1 MVGREIFE
9 VLYSPVSAF
18 RKIIEKPDFKGVLL
32 ILLIVISSTVVLQLV
47 YNTKQHYETRAPT
60 NDNWTEALTNK
71 HIWTSNGSL
80 SLDTTDYQ
88 MANVSISSS
97 VLDATTIW
105 LKLTDIEPINCSDAT
120 GYNELFFW
128 INWTNQDGLPARSG
142 TIKLFSG
149 REDSYFETNLDSLLG
164 SSGEWIN
171 TTLSVGS
178 THDWS
183 STNSPD
189 WQNITGI
196 ELMLE
201 WSDPSNLTM
210 KIDGLFFRNFVSPIE
225 SVGLEEAILYIFLSV
240 TFSVGMNWIL
250 WAGILIIVSKLFGE
264 ELGQWNTFFV
274 IIGHALI
281 VTAVYTLVS
290 ALIFTSLPILN
301 MPIESDLQ
309 IVAFSEI
316 WLPTIV
322 YQAGTLILW
331 AGEVWIAALAAVVIR
346 LMKNVTWG
354 KAATIALVAFGLRF
368 VLRFFFG
375 A

>member
-1 MVGREIFE
+1 MVGREILE

-71 HIWTSNGSL
+71 HVWTSSGSL

-128 INWTNQDGLPARSG
+128 IHWTNQDGLPARSG

-149 REDSYFETNLDSLLG
+149 SEDSYFETNLDSLLG

-201 WSDPSNLTM
+201 WSDSSNLTM

>member
-32 ILLIVISSTVVLQLV
+32 ILLLVISSTVVLQLV

-60 NDNWTEALTNK
+60 NDNWTEALTNN
-71 HIWTSNGSL
+71 HVWTSSGSL

-105 LKLTDIEPINCSDAT
+105 IKLADIEPINCSDAP

-128 INWTNQDGLPARSG
+128 INWTNQDGLPARSV
-142 TIKLFSG
+142 TIRLFSG
-149 REDSYFETNLDSLLG
+149 NEDSYFETNLDSLLD
-164 SSGEWIN
+164 SSGEWVN

-178 THDWS
+178 TQGWS

-201 WSDPSNLTM
+201 LSDSSNLTM

-225 SVGLEEAILYIFLSV
+225 SVGLGEAILYIFLSV
-240 TFSVGMNWIL
+240 TFSVGINWIL

-316 WLPTIV
+316 WLSTIV

>member
-1 MVGREIFE
+1 MVGREILE

-71 HIWTSNGSL
+71 HVWTSSGSL

-105 LKLTDIEPINCSDAT
+105 LRLTDIEPINCSDAT

-149 REDSYFETNLDSLLG
+149 SEDNYFETNLDSLLG

-201 WSDPSNLTM
+201 WSDSSNLTM